1 MKRFSLAYGNA
12 ACICIV
18 ANFGFVVGSAVW
30 YLVVEHNPC
39 ELFLLPE
46 LILACN
52 LLPGQERAPGF
63 FFVLLLLVS
72 ILAPALVCIVSSRIN
87 RKGPSALMNG
97 LLLRTI
103 MLGLWSV
110 LLTALVTTPIVML
123 LDQVFTQWS
132 IVYTLTRL
140 WLAPLIYLL
149 ALAIVQLILSTEE
162 EFVLSK
168 FCSISPKEEFTN
180 PGFICAASFIG
191 AILSLLASYF
201 LTPSYHGPLF
211 RDPATSVLLFEG
223 VSWLLAG
230 LCLVRILNLNM
241 YVIVYFSCFVLPT
254 LYVFNVLPAVQTCIC
269 IH

>member
-1 MKRFSLAYGNA
+1 MNRFFLAFANA
-12 ACICIV
+12 VCICTV
-18 ANFGFVVGSAVW
+18 ANAGFVFGSAVW
-30 YLVVEHNPC
+30 YLVVDHNPL
-39 ELFLLPE
+39 ELLLLPG
-46 LILACN
+46 LILACS
-52 LLPGQERAPGF
+52 LLYEQARAPGF
-63 FFVLLLLVS
+63 ILVLLLFVS

-103 MLGLWSV
+103 MMGLWSV

-132 IVYTLTRL
+132 IVYALSRL

-162 EFVLSK
+162 EFVLPK
-168 FCSISPKEEFTN
+168 FCSISSSEASRN
-180 PGFICAASFIG
+180 SALLCATSFMG
-191 AILSLLASYF
+191 AILILLASYF
-201 LTPSYHGPLF
+201 LTPSYHEPFL
-211 RDPATSVLLFEG
+211 RDPATRVLLFEG
-223 VSWLLAG
+223 VSWLLSG

-241 YVIVYFSCFVLPT
+241 YVIVYFTCFVVPT